1 MKTSLRYKIVL
12 WIVWGQIA
20 LLPIWLCMVYLIPH
34 NQSWRW
40 GLATWVFIVGFL
52 LGMVGLPLS
61 RDLDK
66 PQFLK
71 WWLRIDFSLTVI
83 LALPILYICS
93 GYIPTT
99 IAEDGEYIIYQEDGI
114 VANRNTYLARKSG
127 LLMKTIFVLFPYEGG
142 RLNKD
147 NYYFDNDRGV
157 FYGSKTYNIRQ
168 NGSRTWVIPIDQEKY
183 AENKEY
189 VYHLIDSIY
198 SSHGKWID
206 NDNATFIMPNC
217 ITRIEYSHG
226 NIKLSDS
233 ISCEISYDDR
243 DSVKIYFYHPLSK
256 EIRLHKDSV
265 TKMSPT
271 QVQSFIEKL
280 RGEMQ

>member
-20 LLPIWLCMVYLIPH
+20 LLPIWWCMVYLIPH

-40 GLATWVFIVGFL
+40 GLDAWVFIVGYL

-61 RDLDK
+61 RGLDK

-71 WWLRIDFSLTVI
+71 WWLCIDFSVTVI
-83 LALPILYICS
+83 LALPVLYICS
-93 GYIPTT
+93 GCIRTT
-99 IAEDGEYIIYQEDGI
+99 IAEDGEYMIYYEDGFF
-114 VANRNTYLARKSG
+114 ANRNAYLARKSG
-127 LLMKTIFVLFPYEGG
+127 LLMKTVFDLSPYEGG

-147 NYYFDNDRGV
+147 NYCFDNDRGV

-183 AENKEY
+183 AENEEY
-189 VYHLIDSIY
+189 VYHLTDSIY

>member
-1 MKTSLRYKIVL
+1 MSDSLRYKIVM
-12 WIVWGQIA
+12 WIVWGQLA
-20 LLPIWLCMVYLIPH
+20 LLPIWWCMLYLIPH

-40 GLATWVFIVGFL
+40 GLDAWVFIVGYL
-52 LGMVGLPLS
+52 LGIVGLPLG
-61 RDLDK
+61 RGLDK

-71 WWLRIDFSLTVI
+71 WWLRIDFSVTVI

-93 GYIPTT
+93 GCIPTT

-114 VANRNTYLARKSG
+114 VANRNAYLARKSG
-127 LLMKTIFVLFPYEGG
+127 LLMKTIFDLHPYEGG

-147 NYYFDNDRGV
+147 NYYFDKERGI
-157 FYGSKTYNIRQ
+157 FYGSKTYNKSQ
-168 NGSRTWVIPIDQEKY
+168 NGSRTWVIPINQQKY
-183 AENKEY
+183 AENEEY

-217 ITRIEYSHG
+217 ITRIDYSHG
-226 NIKLSDS
+226 NIQLMDS
-233 ISCEISYDDR
+233 ISCEISYDNT
-243 DSVKIYFYHPLSK
+243 DSLKIYFYHPLSK
-256 EIRLHKDSV
+256 EIRFHKDSV
-265 TKMSPT
+265 PGMSPT
-271 QVQSFIEKL
+271 QVQSFIEKM